1 MAKEVFGSKNSIGE
15 VQIASDVVSA
25 IAGISAAEVDGV
37 QAMAGGSINDIAG
50 KLGMKNYSKGVR
62 VTIAGDKAAV
72 EISVTLKYG
81 YSIPKTSANVQEKV
95 KSAIENM
102 TGLEVSDVNVS
113 IADVDMQQAD

>member
-37 QAMAGGSINDIAG
+37 QSMAGGSINDIAG

-62 VTIAGDKAAV
+62 VAIAGDKAAV

-81 YSIPKTSANVQEKV
+81 YSIPAISQKVQDKV
-95 KSAIENM
+95 KSTIESM
-102 TGLEVSDVNVS
+102 TGLNVTDVNIRV
-113 IADVDMQQAD
+113 AGVGM

>member
-72 EISVTLKYG
+72 EISVTLQK
-81 YSIPKTSANVQEKV
+81 KV
-95 KSAIENM
+95 SQAIENM
-102 TGLEVSDVNVS
+102 TGLEVEKVNVR
-113 IADVDMQQAD
+113 IAGIAAEEQA

>member
-1 MAKEVFGSKNSIGE
+1 MAKDVFGSKDSIGE

-37 QAMAGGSINDIAG
+37 QSISGGGINDIAG

-62 VTIAGDKAAV
+62 VTIAGEKAAV

-81 YSIPKTSANVQEKV
+81 YSIPEVSEKVQEKV
-95 KSAIENM
+95 SQAIKSM
-102 TGLEVSDVNVS
+102 TGLEVEKVNVR
-113 IADVDMQQAD
+113 IAGIALEEQA

>member
-25 IAGISAAEVDGV
+25 IAGISAAEADGV

-81 YSIPKTSANVQEKV
+81 YSIPEVSEKV
-95 KSAIENM
+95 QKKVSQAIENM
-102 TGLEVSDVNVS
+102 TGLEVEKVNVR
-113 IADVDMQQAD
+113 IAGIAAEEQA

>member
-50 KLGMKNYSKGVR
+50 KLGMKN
-62 VTIAGDKAAV
+62 
-72 EISVTLKYG
+72 
-81 YSIPKTSANVQEKV
+81 
-95 KSAIENM
+95 
-102 TGLEVSDVNVS
+102 
-113 IADVDMQQAD
+113 

>member
-37 QAMAGGSINDIAG
+37 QPMSGGSINDIAG

-62 VTIAGDKAAV
+62 VTIAG
-72 EISVTLKYG
+72 EIWIQHSG
-81 YSIPKTSANVQEKV
+81 SIRESAEK
-95 KSAIENM
+95 SFA
-102 TGLEVSDVNVS
+102 GD
-113 IADVDMQQAD
+113 

>member
-81 YSIPKTSANVQEKV
+81 YSIPEVSEKV
-95 KSAIENM
+95 QKKVEK
-102 TGLEVSDVNVS
+102 VNVR
-113 IADVDMQQAD
+113 IAGIAAEEQA

>member
-37 QAMAGGSINDIAG
+37 QAMAGGSIYDIAG

-81 YSIPKTSANVQEKV
+81 YSIPKTCKQVQEKV
-95 KSAIENM
+95 MQAINSM
-102 TGLEVSDVNVS
+102 TGLTVKQVNVR
-113 IADVDMQQAD
+113 IAGVSLEQD

>member
-1 MAKEVFGSKNSIGE
+1 MAKDVFGAKDSIGE

-37 QAMAGGSINDIAG
+37 QSISGGGINDIAG

-62 VTIAGDKAAV
+62 VTIAGEKAAV

-81 YSIPKTSANVQEKV
+81 YSIPEVSEKVQEKV
-95 KSAIENM
+95 SQAIKSM
-102 TGLEVSDVNVS
+102 TGLEVEKVNVR
-113 IADVDMQQAD
+113 IAGIALEEQA

>member
-81 YSIPKTSANVQEKV
+81 YSIPEVSEKV
-95 KSAIENM
+95 QKKVSQAIENM
-102 TGLEVSDVNVS
+102 TGFEVEKVNVR
-113 IADVDMQQAD
+113 IAGIAAEEQA